1 MDGDDPTRQAKEPS
15 AAEGDRWLRWR
26 RGMAAAQAGD
36 SAAYHRLLEE
46 LLPEVR
52 RLVRARLAD
61 AAMADDVVQEALLS
75 IHRARHTYRP
85 ERPFAPWL
93 RAVVR
98 NASIDALRQQ
108 RRRGS
113 REVISDGLDATAAQ
127 TDAVGD
133 ALARI
138 ERAEI
143 SPELSAALAALPA
156 KQRQALELVHF
167 EGLSV
172 AEAALRAGITPGALK
187 VRVHRG
193 TRALRARLTAGPDSP
208 RRAAGSPVRDRLP

>member
-1 MDGDDPTRQAKEPS
+1 MDGDDPTHKATHPG
-15 AAEGDRWLRWR
+15 AEGDRWTRWR

-36 SAAYHRLLEE
+36 SAAYHELLAE

-85 ERPFAPWL
+85 ERPFGPWL

-127 TDAVGD
+127 TDAAGD

-138 ERAEI
+138 ERAQI
-143 SPELSAALAALPA
+143 SPELSTALAALPA
-156 KQRQALELVHF
+156 KQRQALELVHLQ
-167 EGLSV
+167 GLSV

-193 TRALRARLTAGPDSP
+193 TRALRARLAGGPDSP
-208 RRAAGSPVRDRLP
+208 PRAAGPPLRDRLP